1 MMCRDAAIFLLNEI
15 LDDIHNGVE
24 PEKIREKSNLFIIKY
39 DYEQLGI
46 RKEEIRLDRLLD
58 YIKFFNISYVC
69 EYDIFPNPE
78 MFYNILKENLQK
90 EKWEDI
96 KNFLDRGNIL
106 CDYQVWG
113 NTIAG

>member
-1 MMCRDAAIFLLNEI
+1 MMCREVAMFSLNEI
-15 LDDIHNGVE
+15 LDEIHNGVE
-24 PEKIREKSNLFIIKY
+24 PEEIKKKCNSFMAKC
-39 DYEQLGI
+39 DYEELEIQ
-46 RKEEIRLDRLLD
+46 KEEIRLDRLLD

-106 CDYQVWG
+106 CDYQV
-113 NTIAG
+113 